1 MILFYRIGV
10 LINLCS
16 IFLIWGGKL
25 KVSVIGASGRVGR
38 AAAFCLAEE
47 NAVNNLVLISRKES
61 IDKVEGES
69 LDMYDALAAKD
80 VNVKI
85 TSSYDFADMEGSDVI
100 VLSAGRPRSSGMSR
114 MDVAIPNAEIIA
126 EYSRAIAKYA
136 PDSIILVVTNPV
148 DIMTYVALKASGFD
162 KNKVFGLGNHLDS
175 LRLKNLISQHFNIHV
190 SEIHTRVMGEHGDN
204 MVPIMSSTT
213 IGGILLKYF
222 KGYDDFDMDR
232 TVEKVKNAGNYVIKK
247 KGATEYGPAFA
258 ISNIVTI
265 ILNDE
270 KKILTVSA
278 FLDGEI
284 EGVNDVCLG
293 VPVKLGIDGI
303 ERIIPI
309 IMTER
314 ERNAFLK
321 AAETVK
327 SGTEEV
333 MKAINI
339 E

>member
-1 MILFYRIGV
+1 M
-10 LINLCS
+10 
-16 IFLIWGGKL
+16 
-25 KVSVIGASGRVGR
+25 KVSVIGASGRVGKT
-38 AAAFCLAEE
+38 AAFCLAEE
-47 NAVNNLVLISRKES
+47 NCVNDLVLISRKEN
-61 IDKVEGES
+61 IDKVEGEA

-85 TSSYDFADMEGSDVI
+85 TASYDFEDVKGSDLI
-100 VLSAGRPRSSGMSR
+100 VLSAGQPRSAGMTR
-114 MDVAIPNAEIIA
+114 MDVAIPNAKIVA
-126 EYSRAIAKYA
+126 EYSRAIAKFA
-136 PDSIILVVTNPV
+136 PDAIILVVTNPV
-148 DIMTYVALKASGFD
+148 DVMTYVALKASGFD

-190 SEIHTRVMGEHGDN
+190 SEIHTRVMGEHGEN
-204 MVPIMSSTT
+204 MVPIMSSTS

-232 TVEKVKNAGNYVIKK
+232 TVEKVKNAGNYVIQK

-258 ISNIVTI
+258 ISNIATI
-265 ILNDE
+265 VLNDE

-284 EGVNDVCLG
+284 EGVKDVCLG
-293 VPVKLGIDGI
+293 VPVKLGISGI

-314 ERNAFLK
+314 ERTAFLK
-321 AAETVK
+321 AAEVVK
-327 SGTEEV
+327 KDTDFV
-333 MKAINI
+333 VKAIDEDI
-339 E
+339 SSK

>member
-1 MILFYRIGV
+1 MIH
-10 LINLCS
+10 
-16 IFLIWGGKL
+16 L
-25 KVSVIGASGRVGR
+25 KVSVIGASGRVGK

-47 NAVNNLVLISRKES
+47 NSVNNLVLISRKES
-61 IDKVEGES
+61 FDKVEGEA

-85 TSSYDFADMEGSDVI
+85 TASYDFEDVKNSDIV
-100 VLSAGRPRSSGMSR
+100 VLSAGQPRSSGMSR
-114 MDVAIPNAEIIA
+114 MDVAIPNAKIVA
-126 EYSRAIAKYA
+126 EYARAIAKFA
-136 PDSIILVVTNPV
+136 PDSVILVVTNPV
-148 DIMTYVALKASGFD
+148 DIMTHVALKASGFD
-162 KNKVFGLGNHLDS
+162 KHKVFGLGNHLDS

-190 SEIHTRVMGEHGDN
+190 SEIHTRVMGEHGEN
-204 MVPIMSSTT
+204 MVPIMSSTS

-258 ISNIVTI
+258 ISNIAMIV
-265 ILNDE
+265 LNDE

-278 FLDGEI
+278 LLDGEI
-284 EGVNDVCLG
+284 EGVEDVCLG

-314 ERNAFLK
+314 ERKAFLK

-327 SGTEEV
+327 TRTEEI
-333 MKAINI
+333 MNAIDL
-339 E
+339 

>member
-1 MILFYRIGV
+1 M
-10 LINLCS
+10 
-16 IFLIWGGKL
+16 
-25 KVSVIGASGRVGR
+25 KVSVIGASGRVGK

-47 NAVNNLVLISRKES
+47 NSVNNLVLIARKES
-61 IDKVEGES
+61 FDKVEGEA

-85 TSSYDFADMEGSDVI
+85 TASYDFEDVKNSDIV
-100 VLSAGRPRSSGMSR
+100 VLSAGQPRSSGMSR
-114 MDVAIPNAEIIA
+114 MDVAVPNAKIVA
-126 EYSRAIAKYA
+126 EYARAIAKFA
-136 PDSIILVVTNPV
+136 PESVILVVTNPV
-148 DIMTYVALKASGFD
+148 DIMTHVALKASGFD
-162 KNKVFGLGNHLDS
+162 KHKVFGLGNHLDS

-204 MVPIMSSTT
+204 MVPIMSSTS

-258 ISNIVTI
+258 ISNIAMIV
-265 ILNDE
+265 LNDE

-278 FLDGEI
+278 LLDGEI
-284 EGVNDVCLG
+284 EGVEDVCLG

-314 ERNAFLK
+314 ERKAFLK
-321 AAETVK
+321 AAEEVK
-327 SGTEEV
+327 TKTEEV
-333 MKAINI
+333 MNAIDL
-339 E
+339 